1 MPTKKDQPKPA
12 EGKPRAALE
21 TASGGVTVIES
32 ERVVEI
38 NIEGGIFSGDEL
50 RDAIIPEIEKALA
63 DVKPNNEDPTDAD

>member
-21 TASGGVTVIES
+21 TASGGVTVVGP
-32 ERVVEI
+32 ERVVNI
-38 NIEGGIFSGDEL
+38 NIEGAIFNADEI
-50 RDAIIPEIEKALA
+50 RDMVIPEFEKALA